1 LERRLQLVMPGNLNN
16 PLLLFSD
23 SGVRFLE

>member
-16 PLLLFSD
+16 PLHLFSD